1 MAWIL
6 FIGFMVLIMLRVP
19 IVIAMGMAVL
29 SAVIAGGF
37 SDQLYIVPRMVAD
50 GVENPGL
57 LAVPFFILAGNLMN
71 AVGMTDKIFNFAT
84 SLVGH
89 FRAGLAQVNVVS
101 SMIFAGISGS
111 AVADIAGLG
120 TIEVKAMRDR
130 GYPVEFAG
138 ALTVATAVIGPIIP
152 PSIALVIYGFL
163 ANTSIG
169 RLFLGGVIPGLLIGA
184 SLMLFNRYMAIKHD
198 FPREPRASLG
208 DIGSHAIDGIAAL
221 AAPGIILG
229 AITFGFTTPTEAG
242 VLACAYSIF
251 LGAIYRTLD
260 TKRLW
265 KAITDSMRVTTMIM
279 MIIGFSHGM
288 GWLLAIEQI
297 PQAMAEAV
305 LLVTDDRNVF
315 LALLIVFLLAIGCV
329 VEGVPA
335 KLILI
340 PVLLPIIDHFGID
353 RVHFGLIIVYA
364 LLLGLAT
371 PPMGVGV
378 YIMVG
383 ITNRPF
389 ETLTMAVL
397 PFLVP
402 LSIVLVM
409 ITYIPSLTLWLP
421 NLIMGPP

>member
-6 FIGFMVLIMLRVP
+6 FIGFMALIMLRVP

-37 SDQLYIVPRMVAD
+37 SNQLYIVPRMVAD

-84 SLVGH
+84 TLVGH

-169 RLFLGGVIPGLLIGA
+169 RLFLGGVVPGLLIGI
-184 SLMLFNRYMAIKHD
+184 SLMLLRG
-198 FPREPRASLG
+198 L
-208 DIGSHAIDGIAAL
+208 
-221 AAPGIILG
+221 
-229 AITFGFTTPTEAG
+229 
-242 VLACAYSIF
+242 
-251 LGAIYRTLD
+251 
-260 TKRLW
+260 
-265 KAITDSMRVTTMIM
+265 M
-279 MIIGFSHGM
+279 M
-288 GWLLAIEQI
+288 
-297 PQAMAEAV
+297 
-305 LLVTDDRNVF
+305 
-315 LALLIVFLLAIGCV
+315 
-329 VEGVPA
+329 
-335 KLILI
+335 
-340 PVLLPIIDHFGID
+340 
-353 RVHFGLIIVYA
+353 
-364 LLLGLAT
+364 
-371 PPMGVGV
+371 
-378 YIMVG
+378 
-383 ITNRPF
+383 
-389 ETLTMAVL
+389 
-397 PFLVP
+397 
-402 LSIVLVM
+402 
-409 ITYIPSLTLWLP
+409 
-421 NLIMGPP
+421 